1 LNKYATLRFSSCWT
15 AIGLLATLSYSAGA
29 GQTSDDSLASMFA
42 LSAFGTLGVVHSSE
56 DRADFTYNIFRPEGA
71 GYSQAWSP
79 DVDSRVGG
87 QIVASLAP
95 RLSAMV
101 QVISEQNYDNTFTPH
116 VEWANLKYQVTPYAS
131 IRVGRIVLPSFL
143 VSDSRNVGYTN
154 AWIRPPVEL
163 YSLVP
168 VDSSDGVDVSYRLHS
183 GRVIQTLV
191 GTYGETNSTL
201 PAGGTGNSRRQWI
214 VSDTVEY
221 GSLTV
226 HAAYQEAHLTL
237 SNLHALFGH
246 FRQFGAQG
254 NALADTYDPYNRRLT
269 FFGMGAMYDPGAW
282 FVMGEWGTTDFHSV
296 LGKSTAWYASTG
308 YRLGKVTPY
317 LTYGEL
323 HADSNRSDPGLTVS
337 TLPPFLAGPAR
348 GLNGALNSILGSIS
362 DQRTMSIG
370 ARWDFVKNV
379 DLKLQYDHTRH
390 GAGSPGT
397 LINLQPDFQP
407 GGTVDLFS
415 VAIDFVW

>member
-1 LNKYATLRFSSCWT
+1 MNQHATLRFSSRWT

-29 GQTSDDSLASMFA
+29 GPTFDDSLASMFA

-56 DRADFTYNIFRPEGA
+56 DRADFAYNIFRPNGA
-71 GYSQAWSP
+71 GHTQAWSP
-79 DVDSRVGG
+79 DVDSRIGA
-87 QIVASLAP
+87 QIVANLTP

-101 QVISEQNYDNTFTPH
+101 QIISEQNYDNTFRPH
-116 VEWANLKYQVTPYAS
+116 IEWANVKYQFTPDAS
-131 IRVGRIVLPSFL
+131 IRVGRIVMPTFL

-154 AWIRPPVEL
+154 TWVRPPVEL

-191 GTYGETNSTL
+191 GTYGATNSKH
-201 PAGGTGNSRRQWI
+201 PDGSTGNSRRVWG
-214 VSDTVEY
+214 VSDTIEY

-226 HAAYQEAHLTL
+226 HAAYQEAHLTIAKLHTLL
-237 SNLHALFGH
+237 SH
-246 FRQFGAQG
+246 FRQFGPQG
-254 NALADTYDPYNRRLT
+254 NALADTYDPFNRRLT
-269 FFGMGAMYDPGAW
+269 FIGVGAMYDPGPW

-296 LGKSTAWYASTG
+296 LGASTAWYASAG
-308 YRLGKVTPY
+308 YRVAKVTPY

-323 HADSNRSDPGLTVS
+323 HADSNRSDPGLDVS
-337 TLPPFLAGPAR
+337 ALPPFLAGPAR